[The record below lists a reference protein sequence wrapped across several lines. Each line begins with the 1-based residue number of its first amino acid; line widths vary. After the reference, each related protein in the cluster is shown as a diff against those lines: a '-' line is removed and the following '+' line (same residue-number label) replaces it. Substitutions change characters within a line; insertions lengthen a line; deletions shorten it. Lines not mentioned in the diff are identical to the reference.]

1 MKSQITLSALFF
13 GTVLLGTSC
22 TRSAQGGAPQAFP
35 AMHVQT
41 QAAQEQKVG
50 DYTEYLATLKSRSS
64 SVLQPEVEGQILK
77 IFVKSGDHVQP
88 GQVLMEI
95 DPRRQEATLNSGEAN
110 SRSRR
115 AALDYNAKE
124 LERRK
129 GLFAAGVISRQDLDQ
144 AQSSYDSSKADVD
157 ALDQN
162 VNQQRVQLRYFSV
175 YAPTAGVIGDIPVRV
190 GDRVT
195 NATNLTTLDQG
206 NMLEA
211 YISVPAEKSAGV
223 RVGMPVIL
231 AADDGTS
238 VTTTVSFVS
247 SRVDPA
253 SQLLLVKANVPNT
266 NGHFRNDQVLH
277 ARVVWSQTGRP
288 MLPVP
293 RSLESAAKTS
303 PSSSATTKARP
314 LPSSVPSSSATSSA
328 TTTPCSAGFS
338 REKKSSPPALT
349 CWWTE
354 CPSFLSPA
362 MRLPPTDPRPQPPS
376 PSAETHS
383 CLSISLSA
391 ARSSQRYARC

>member
-1 MKSQITLSALFF
+1 MSKNQPILTALLTGLCLCVSAC
-13 GTVLLGTSC
+13 S
-22 TRSAQGGAPQAFP
+22 RSAQGGAPQGFP

-41 QAAQEQKVG
+41 QSAQEQKVG

-64 SVLQPEVEGQILK
+64 SMLQPEVEGQILK

-95 DPRRQEATLNSGEAN
+95 DPRRQEATVNSGEAN

-195 NATNLTTLDQG
+195 NATNLTTLDLG
-206 NMLEA
+206 NVLEA

-238 VTTTVSFVS
+238 VSTTVSFVS

-288 MLPVP
+288 MLPVTAVSRIGGQTFAFVVADNKGLAIAQQ
-293 RSLESAAKTS
+293 RSVQLGDIVGNNYTVLGGIQPGEKVVTTSVNMLVDGMPIVPESGTPAANG
-303 PSSSATTKARP
+303 ATPAAP
-314 LPSSVPSSSATSSA
+314 
-328 TTTPCSAGFS
+328 
-338 REKKSSPPALT
+338 KS
-349 CWWTE
+349 
-354 CPSFLSPA
+354 
-362 MRLPPTDPRPQPPS
+362 
-376 PSAETHS
+376 
-383 CLSISLSA
+383 
-391 ARSSQRYARC
+391 

>member
-1 MKSQITLSALFF
+1 MSKNQPVLTALLTGLCLCVSAC
-13 GTVLLGTSC
+13 S
-22 TRSAQGGAPQAFP
+22 RSAQGGAPQGFP

-41 QAAQEQKVG
+41 QSAQEQKVG

-64 SVLQPEVEGQILK
+64 SMLQPEVEGQILK

-95 DPRRQEATLNSGEAN
+95 DPRRQEATVNSGEAN

-195 NATNLTTLDQG
+195 NATNLTTLDLG
-206 NMLEA
+206 NVLEA

-238 VTTTVSFVS
+238 VSTTVSFVS

-288 MLPVP
+288 MLPVTAVSRIGGQTFAFVVADNKGQAIAQQ
-293 RSLESAAKTS
+293 RSVQLGDIVGNNYTVLGGIQPGEKVVTTSVNMLVDGMPIVPESGTPAANG
-303 PSSSATTKARP
+303 ATPAAP
-314 LPSSVPSSSATSSA
+314 
-328 TTTPCSAGFS
+328 
-338 REKKSSPPALT
+338 KS
-349 CWWTE
+349 
-354 CPSFLSPA
+354 
-362 MRLPPTDPRPQPPS
+362 
-376 PSAETHS
+376 
-383 CLSISLSA
+383 
-391 ARSSQRYARC
+391 

>member
-1 MKSQITLSALFF
+1 MRKNQTIFTALLTGLCLCVSAC
-13 GTVLLGTSC
+13 S
-22 TRSAQGGAPQAFP
+22 RSAQGGPPQGFP
-35 AMHVQT
+35 AMHVQA

-64 SVLQPEVEGQILK
+64 SMLQPEVEGQILK

-95 DPRRQEATLNSGEAN
+95 DPRRQEATVNSGEAN

-162 VNQQRVQLRYFSV
+162 VNQQKVQLRYFSV

-195 NATNLTTLDQG
+195 NATNLTTLDLG
-206 NMLEA
+206 NVLEA

-238 VTTTVSFVS
+238 VSTTVSFVS

-288 MLPVP
+288 MLPVTAVSRIGGQTFAFVVADNKGQAIAQQ
-293 RSLESAAKTS
+293 RSVQLGDIVGNNYTVLGGIQPGEKVVTTSVNMLVDGMPIVPESGTPAANG
-303 PSSSATTKARP
+303 ATPAAP
-314 LPSSVPSSSATSSA
+314 
-328 TTTPCSAGFS
+328 
-338 REKKSSPPALT
+338 KS
-349 CWWTE
+349 
-354 CPSFLSPA
+354 
-362 MRLPPTDPRPQPPS
+362 
-376 PSAETHS
+376 
-383 CLSISLSA
+383 
-391 ARSSQRYARC
+391 

>member
-1 MKSQITLSALFF
+1 MSKNQIIFAALLTGLCLCVSAC
-13 GTVLLGTSC
+13 S
-22 TRSAQGGAPQAFP
+22 RSAQGGAPQGFP

-41 QAAQEQKVG
+41 QSAQEQKVG

-64 SVLQPEVEGQILK
+64 SMLQPEVEGQILK

-110 SRSRR
+110 ARSRR

-162 VNQQRVQLRYFSV
+162 VNQQKVQLRYFSV

-195 NATNLTTLDQG
+195 NSTVLTTLDQG

-231 AADDGTS
+231 AADDDTS
-238 VTTTVSFVS
+238 VSTTVSFVS

-266 NGHFRNDQVLH
+266 NGHFRNEQVLH

-288 MLPVP
+288 MLPVTAVSRIGGQTFAFVVADNMGQAIAQQ
-293 RSLESAAKTS
+293 RSVQLGEIVGNNYTVLGGIQAGEKVVTTSVNMLVDGMPIVPESGTPAANG
-303 PSSSATTKARP
+303 ATPAAP
-314 LPSSVPSSSATSSA
+314 
-328 TTTPCSAGFS
+328 
-338 REKKSSPPALT
+338 KS
-349 CWWTE
+349 
-354 CPSFLSPA
+354 
-362 MRLPPTDPRPQPPS
+362 
-376 PSAETHS
+376 
-383 CLSISLSA
+383 
-391 ARSSQRYARC
+391 